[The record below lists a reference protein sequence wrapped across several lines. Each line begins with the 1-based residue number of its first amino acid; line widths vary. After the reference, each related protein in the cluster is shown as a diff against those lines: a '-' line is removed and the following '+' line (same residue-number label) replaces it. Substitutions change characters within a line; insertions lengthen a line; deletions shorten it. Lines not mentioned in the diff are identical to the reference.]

1 MKDSFVDV
9 KATLDNNTKVIIE
22 MQVLNHKGFEKR
34 VLYNMAK
41 NYSIQLNKAEDY
53 HLLNPVI
60 ALNIV
65 DFIMFEDT
73 PKTIANFKLL
83 EKEEFIDY
91 SDDIELIFIEL
102 PKFKKELQ
110 ELNNLQEKFIYFIKN
125 ADTLNLIP
133 KELEDISQAL
143 STINEASLTKEE
155 LELQHKRKEFIS
167 VQKSSIDL
175 AKEQGLEQGLKQ
187 GLKQGIEQGIEQG
200 KLKEKLEIAK
210 NLLDVLDNETIAS
223 KTGLEIKTIQDLRD
237 NLKNLIKHQNANEI
251 SGFMITAN
259 PLNRAQERMIRQVL
273 DKSDIL
279 ILFLLKPF
287 KYTGLRFDIR
297 YEAIMSFIENFLP
310 TNRVVVV
317 PLENTY
323 IFSGY
328 NELVLDALVAKNYG
342 CTRLIVGKN
351 HAGLG
356 LYYDENRLNSI
367 FDASEAIK
375 LEVSTVDQYVYC
387 DLCRTLVSNSICPH
401 GQHHHI
407 HYHSPSIM
415 KLIRAGI
422 MPPSVL
428 VRREVSASILSTL
441 FPDRFKNLQELY
453 DSLVPNE
460 GIMEKHSEEDF
471 YIKLM
476 GLYQTTSLT

>member
-1 MKDSFVDV
+1 MASSRKNRQLYVD
-9 KATLDNNTKVIIE
+9 AEAHSTLALVQEGLISPVTGLMSE
-22 MQVLNHKGFEKR
+22 EEAKGVDRSKMYKGVPYPFAFILAPSGKR
-34 VLYNMAK
+34 NEEILR
-41 NYSIQLNKAEDY
+41 
-53 HLLNPVI
+53 
-60 ALNIV
+60 
-65 DFIMFEDT
+65 T
-73 PKTIANFKLL
+73 TFKGEIL
-83 EKEEFIDY
+83 
-91 SDDIELIFIEL
+91 ELISEGIPIGEL
-102 PKFKKELQ
+102 IVESTYKIDKVQRLICIYGTADPSHPNVKDTMDRLG
-110 ELNNLQEKFIYFIKN
+110 NLAVNGKYHVKYP
-125 ADTLNLIP
+125 LI
-133 KELEDISQAL
+133 
-143 STINEASLTKEE
+143 ST
-155 LELQHKRKEFIS
+155 H
-167 VQKSSIDL
+167 
-175 AKEQGLEQGLKQ
+175 
-187 GLKQGIEQGIEQG
+187 
-200 KLKEKLEIAK
+200 
-210 NLLDVLDNETIAS
+210 
-223 KTGLEIKTIQDLRD
+223 
-237 NLKNLIKHQNANEI
+237 LKNVKKLIKHQNAKDI

-259 PLNRAQERMIRQVL
+259 PLNRAQERMIRHAL
-273 DKSDIL
+273 DKSDML

-287 KYTGLRFDIR
+287 RSGGLRFDIR

-310 TNRVVVV
+310 ANRVVVV

-367 FDASEAIK
+367 FDASEKIE

-415 KLIRAGI
+415 KLIHAGI

-441 FPDRFKNLQELY
+441 FPDRFENLQEIY
-453 DSLVPNE
+453 ASLVPHE
-460 GIMEKHSEEDF
+460 GIIEEHSEEDF